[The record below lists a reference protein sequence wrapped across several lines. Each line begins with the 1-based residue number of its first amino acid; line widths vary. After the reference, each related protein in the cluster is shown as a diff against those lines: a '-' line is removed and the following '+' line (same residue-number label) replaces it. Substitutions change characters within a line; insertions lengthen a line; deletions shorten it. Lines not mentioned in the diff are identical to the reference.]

1 MYLHVLSG
9 LGTTFLSAG
18 SKVVLY
24 FTVSKIFTENRR
36 EKKKKKKSYDIK
48 EETTGRVGNQLIL

>member
-36 EKKKKKKSYDIK
+36 EKKKKKSYDIK